1 MWQKERV
8 HLTLSSEPLFY
19 VILILFFYIFY
30 PFRFS
35 LLFFS
40 VLSVILFF
48 YLFYLFSSLPYPFLL
63 SPLLLFALFAQQCRV
78 GVDGMFYLA
87 DTNKLVGRV

>member
-19 VILILFFYIFY
+19 IILILFFYIFY

-40 VLSVILFF
+40 VLSLILFF
-48 YLFYLFSSLPYPFLL
+48 YLPYSFQL
-63 SPLLLFALFAQQCRV
+63 SPLLLFALFAQQRRV